1 MGCRSSKE
9 KLNKEGEKRKMCKI
23 GLSLGRNKLS
33 LEGNLQVGYHSKTD
47 RKYSSVDGIIESE
60 NGNYKPTLAVIH
72 EEEEEEN

>member
-9 KLNKEGEKRKMCKI
+9 KLNKESEKRKMCKI

-33 LEGNLQVGYHSKTD
+33 LEGNLQVGYHSKAD

-60 NGNYKPTLAVIH
+60 NENCKSTLSVIH
-72 EEEEEEN
+72 EEEEEN

>member
-47 RKYSSVDGIIESE
+47 RKYSSVDGIIESG
-60 NGNYKPTLAVIH
+60 NGNYELTLAVIH
-72 EEEEEEN
+72 EEEEEKN